1 MKQNKYDN
9 PIFFDKYKQMARS
22 VDGLKA
28 AGEWHIF
35 QKLLPSLNNKR
46 VLDLGC
52 GFGWHCQYA
61 VEQGASSV
69 VGIDI
74 SEKMLNVAREMTPI
88 EIQYLQMPIEDINFL
103 ANSFDVVISSLT
115 FHYIASFSN
124 ICAKVYECLAI
135 GAAFVFSVEHPIF
148 TANSN
153 QQWCVDNND
162 KRLHWPI
169 DNYFD
174 EDIRK
179 TNFLEV
185 EVLKYHRTLTTYIN
199 TLIECGFKI
208 ISVIEPQPDNELLK
222 TDPLMQD
229 ELRRP
234 MMLII
239 SVSK

>member
-1 MKQNKYDN
+1 MKQNKYDD
-9 PIFFDKYKQMARS
+9 PIFFDKYKKMARS
-22 VDGLKA
+22 IDGLKA

-35 QKLLPSLNNKR
+35 QKLLPNLNNKR

-61 VEQGASSV
+61 VEQGVSSV
-69 VGIDI
+69 VEIDI
-74 SEKMLNVAREMTPI
+74 SEKMLNIAREMTAS
-88 EIQYLQMPIEDINFL
+88 EIQYLQMPIENISFL

-124 ICAKVYECLAI
+124 ICAKVYECLAN
-135 GAAFVFSVEHPIF
+135 GGAFVFSVEHPIF

-153 QQWCVDNND
+153 QQWCVDNNA

-208 ISVIEPQPDNELLK
+208 ISVIEPQPNDELLK
-222 TDPLMQD
+222 TVPLMQD